1 MVYVEKWST
10 GNRAS
15 LWYEEN
21 SFQRA
26 TFRRDFS
33 FGLLGVFSLMWIV
46 NSKRSKGKCA
56 IA

>member
-15 LWYEEN
+15 LWCEEN